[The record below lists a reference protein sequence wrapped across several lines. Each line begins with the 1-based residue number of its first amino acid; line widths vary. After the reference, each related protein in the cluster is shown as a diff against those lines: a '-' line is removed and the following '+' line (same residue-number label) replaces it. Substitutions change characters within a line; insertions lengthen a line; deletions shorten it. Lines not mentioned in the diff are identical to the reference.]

1 MPVAD
6 PQQVGDDTV
15 SGAAFHIV
23 AHHVGTYSVGA
34 VLAGVVLHEKA
45 LNGFVFSE
53 DLCHV
58 RTINKLEWNG
68 RNSDQIH
75 LFILQKKPAN
85 FRHGYS
91 LYFMGNI

>member
-45 LNGFVFSE
+45 LNGF
-53 DLCHV
+53 D
-58 RTINKLEWNG
+58 K
-68 RNSDQIH
+68 
-75 LFILQKKPAN
+75 
-85 FRHGYS
+85 
-91 LYFMGNI
+91 